1 MVSEKINKWRARR
14 ECHHTCAWP
23 RNTCCAVSKSMPAN
37 KFVLK
42 RRLVQT
48 GTAPRNEPHEE
59 DATWKQRE
67 EVPPASPGDRPQ
79 EKPSPPA
86 PWSRTLSLRNSRGVQ
101 DRAPHH
107 WARRQNSHFL
117 SNFITTIL
125 IIALVWADWASLLY
139 LQQSFKAAGWHQ
151 AIRVTQTTMMTF
163 PGVQHPAF
171 FPLSPHRAWSCH
183 QNEERWERR
192 ILFPLPFKVPWAS
205 QE

>member
-67 EVPPASPGDRPQ
+67 EVPPASPGERPQ

-86 PWSRTLSLRNSRGVQ
+86 PWSRTLSLRNR
-101 DRAPHH
+101 
-107 WARRQNSHFL
+107 
-117 SNFITTIL
+117 
-125 IIALVWADWASLLY
+125 
-139 LQQSFKAAGWHQ
+139 
-151 AIRVTQTTMMTF
+151 
-163 PGVQHPAF
+163 
-171 FPLSPHRAWSCH
+171 CH
-183 QNEERWERR
+183 QHNR
-192 ILFPLPFKVPWAS
+192 IRALSKALPCS
-205 QE
+205 QQIMNPPQSCSDRELS

>member
-67 EVPPASPGDRPQ
+67 EVPPASPGERPQ

-86 PWSRTLSLRNSRGVQ
+86 PWSRTLSLRNRGVQ

-125 IIALVWADWASLLY
+125 IIALVWAAHLFLGRIKSAFLDSKSKDKDCVKVQPLTFT
-139 LQQSFKAAGWHQ
+139 SEIIVVKAKALICTSR
-151 AIRVTQTTMMTF
+151 A
-163 PGVQHPAF
+163 
-171 FPLSPHRAWSCH
+171 LS
-183 QNEERWERR
+183 E
-192 ILFPLPFKVPWAS
+192 
-205 QE
+205 